1 MGNSVI
7 EEVRK
12 IFSTIEVPEEVNR
25 TLIALI
31 PKILGPETLSNYHS
45 ISLCNTVYK
54 IVSKNVGFQI
64 KTSPC

>member
-54 IVSKNVGFQI
+54 DSLKKCWF
-64 KTSPC
+64 PD